1 MHTAYIINTY
11 VCVLQHQHYT
21 QVKIHER
28 SYKKL
33 ALEYKYYKQQCLED
47 PENQGKVEIIKEVR
61 LMVDDA

>member
-1 MHTAYIINTY
+1 MHTADITNTY
-11 VCVLQHQHYT
+11 VCVLLQHYT

-47 PENQGKVEIIKEVR
+47 PKNQGKVEIIKEVW